1 MWVGSGQRNDENA
14 GVGTGLEMRTAL
26 CPRRR
31 PGAHLLRVAP
41 GTGISGP
48 QVGCGGPG
56 RMERGSLQGDH
67 EERPGC
73 TCVGPGE
80 GTLASRT
87 PRGPR
92 GVLLVQPQLRR
103 APAKELSRTKSI
115 LPLAALPRL
124 RKRKTMTNR
133 LMETRPLLKK
143 RECAATAQS

>member
-1 MWVGSGQRNDENA
+1 MLGWGQ
-14 GVGTGLEMRTAL
+14 GLRCELRCVLADGQGPT
-26 CPRRR
+26 CSVWR
-31 PGAHLLRVAP
+31 PGQGSLGHRWAR
-41 GTGISGP
+41 
-48 QVGCGGPG
+48 GGPG

-115 LPLAALPRL
+115 LPLGALPRL